1 MKLYEI
7 SYLNNNSR
15 CTTEI
20 YTEADIIEEYWK
32 YWYGKMVDKFEAV
45 IMENGTTV
53 EELYSDLIK
62 VLNS

>member
-1 MKLYEI
+1 MSLYIANENGDWWEFNPNDVLYI
-7 SYLNNNSR
+7 MRPEDCPVDESPDN
-15 CTTEI
+15 
-20 YTEADIIEEYWK
+20 
-32 YWYGKMVDKFEAV
+32 DKFESV

>member
-1 MKLYEI
+1 MSLYIANENGDWWEFNHNDVLYI
-7 SYLNNNSR
+7 MRPEDCPVDESPDN
-15 CTTEI
+15 
-20 YTEADIIEEYWK
+20 
-32 YWYGKMVDKFEAV
+32 DKFEAV

>member
-1 MKLYEI
+1 MSLYIANENGDWWEFNPNDVLYI
-7 SYLNNNSR
+7 MRPEDCPVDESPDN
-15 CTTEI
+15 
-20 YTEADIIEEYWK
+20 
-32 YWYGKMVDKFEAV
+32 DKFERV